1 MTSVPTGSLGE
12 ADFKLHKVP
21 LAESL
26 DYLFEVSHTPKAQG
40 SRQSIPIQSPVP
52 TVSHFITRLNPAY
65 HKHHRRLHTFL
76 GKAISQARAKAQQ
89 MGADAAVELADNTLD
104 MMVAREL
111 RGDDFMPDRDMRDE
125 LVVCEWS
132 EFVGRIRIRAQFT
145 DLLAGTETSATTL
158 AWVRSQDLIFL
169 CVLLTHLVGQ
179 VHDESSR
186 DPAQASRAPAR
197 PPSAASGPGSEI

>member
-1 MTSVPTGSLGE
+1 MAFGTNWRLLKSRQEQIRRMPSVPTGSHGE
-12 ADFKLHKVP
+12 AEFKLHKVP

-26 DYLFEVSHTPKAQG
+26 DYLFEVSHTPLVCG
-40 SRQSIPIQSPVP
+40 SRQSIPVKSPVP
-52 TVSHFITRLNPAY
+52 TVSHFISRLNPAY

-76 GKAISQARAKAQQ
+76 GKTISQARAKAQQ

-111 RGDDFMPDRDMRDE
+111 RGDDFMPDEDMRDE

-132 EFVGRIRIRAQFT
+132 ELVVRIRIQIQAHSA

-158 AWVRSQDLIFL
+158 AWVRSLDLIFL
-169 CVLLTHLVGQ
+169 CPA
-179 VHDESSR
+179 DSS
-186 DPAQASRAPAR
+186 
-197 PPSAASGPGSEI
+197 SGSST